1 MNDFNYYKSKEI
13 YREKYYQMP
22 KVFFTNEKYM
32 DLSNDAKIAYMLL
45 KDRFDYSVKNN
56 WVDSDDNIFFIFTVE
71 ELMKLLQCR
80 EGKVSKI
87 KKELEKAGL
96 LKQKRGRVNKRDGK
110 IESMPNLLYLG
121 KPEVTNQDVFKIMEE
136 EDNTDSTVIA
146 KIANTA
152 KPRKI
157 NDSTVIAKIANTAKP
172 RKINDST
179 VIAKIANTA
188 KPRKINDSTVIAKI
202 ANTAKSSHIKDSTVI
217 AKIADNLFY
226 SNSIDTNRHI
236 IDTETDQL
244 QNQVLLDNFVDI
256 MQEDSINTFVPEN
269 VLNLIKTFSSS
280 YSEAQQTVQTIHNAK
295 KKAEELEQTIVV
307 YEELE
312 SYGIDADKGLY
323 MTLLKAYQKQKTE
336 KVNNLQN
343 LIFVYVKNW
352 FVEKAIAAKLANEQR
367 ETFNELPTVSTENWL
382 E

>member
-136 EDNTDSTVIA
+136 EDNTDTTVIA

-152 KPRKI
+152 KPREI
-157 NDSTVIAKIANTAKP
+157 NDT
-172 RKINDST
+172 
-179 VIAKIANTA
+179 
-188 KPRKINDSTVIAKI
+188 TVIAKI

-256 MQEDSINTFVPEN
+256 MKEDSINTFVPEN

-295 KKAEELEQTIVV
+295 RKAEELEQTIVV

-352 FVEKAIAAKLANEQR
+352 FVEKA
-367 ETFNELPTVSTENWL
+367 
-382 E
+382 

>member
-157 NDSTVIAKIANTAKP
+157 NDSTVIAKIE
-172 RKINDST
+172 
-179 VIAKIANTA
+179 
-188 KPRKINDSTVIAKI
+188 
-202 ANTAKSSHIKDSTVI
+202 NTAKSSHIKDSTVI

-256 MQEDSINTFVPEN
+256 MKEDSINTFVPEN

-295 KKAEELEQTIVV
+295 RKAEELEQTIVV

>member
-157 NDSTVIAKIANTAKP
+157 NDSTVIAKIANTAK
-172 RKINDST
+172 
-179 VIAKIANTA
+179 
-188 KPRKINDSTVIAKI
+188 
-202 ANTAKSSHIKDSTVI
+202 SSHIKDSTVI

-312 SYGIDADKGLY
+312 SYGI
-323 MTLLKAYQKQKTE
+323 
-336 KVNNLQN
+336 
-343 LIFVYVKNW
+343 
-352 FVEKAIAAKLANEQR
+352 
-367 ETFNELPTVSTENWL
+367 
-382 E
+382 

>member
-1 MNDFNYYKSKEI
+1 
-13 YREKYYQMP
+13 YQMP

-136 EDNTDSTVIA
+136 EDNTDTTVIA

-152 KPRKI
+152 KPREI
-157 NDSTVIAKIANTAKP
+157 NDT
-172 RKINDST
+172 
-179 VIAKIANTA
+179 
-188 KPRKINDSTVIAKI
+188 TVIAKI

-256 MQEDSINTFVPEN
+256 MKEDSINTFVPEN

-295 KKAEELEQTIVV
+295 RKAEELEQTIVV

-382 E
+382 

>member
-136 EDNTDSTVIA
+136 EDNTDTTVIA

-152 KPRKI
+152 KPREI
-157 NDSTVIAKIANTAKP
+157 NDT
-172 RKINDST
+172 
-179 VIAKIANTA
+179 
-188 KPRKINDSTVIAKI
+188 TVIAKI

-256 MQEDSINTFVPEN
+256 MKEDSINTFVPEN
-269 VLNLIKTFSSS
+269 VLNLIKTFSST
-280 YSEAQQTVQTIHNAK
+280 YEDAQKTVQTIHNAK
-295 KKAEELEQTIVV
+295 KKAEELEQTVVV

-323 MTLLKAYQKQKTE
+323 MTL
-336 KVNNLQN
+336 
-343 LIFVYVKNW
+343 
-352 FVEKAIAAKLANEQR
+352 
-367 ETFNELPTVSTENWL
+367 
-382 E
+382 

>member
-1 MNDFNYYKSKEI
+1 
-13 YREKYYQMP
+13 QMP

-136 EDNTDSTVIA
+136 EDNTDTTVIA

-152 KPRKI
+152 KPREI
-157 NDSTVIAKIANTAKP
+157 NDT
-172 RKINDST
+172 
-179 VIAKIANTA
+179 
-188 KPRKINDSTVIAKI
+188 TVIAKI

-256 MQEDSINTFVPEN
+256 MKEDSINTFVPEN
-269 VLNLIKTFSSS
+269 VLNLIKTFSST
-280 YSEAQQTVQTIHNAK
+280 YEDAQKTVQTIHNAK
-295 KKAEELEQTIVV
+295 KKAEELEQTVVV

>member
-136 EDNTDSTVIA
+136 EDNTDTTVIA

-152 KPRKI
+152 KPREI
-157 NDSTVIAKIANTAKP
+157 NDT
-172 RKINDST
+172 
-179 VIAKIANTA
+179 
-188 KPRKINDSTVIAKI
+188 TVIAKI

-256 MQEDSINTFVPEN
+256 MKEDSINTFVPEN
-269 VLNLIKTFSSS
+269 VLNLIKTFSST
-280 YSEAQQTVQTIHNAK
+280 YEDAQKTVQTIHNAK
-295 KKAEELEQTIVV
+295 KKAEELEQTVVV

-323 MTLLKAYQKQKTE
+323 MT
-336 KVNNLQN
+336 
-343 LIFVYVKNW
+343 
-352 FVEKAIAAKLANEQR
+352 
-367 ETFNELPTVSTENWL
+367 
-382 E
+382 

>member
-1 MNDFNYYKSKEI
+1 
-13 YREKYYQMP
+13 

-136 EDNTDSTVIA
+136 EDNTDTTVIA

-152 KPRKI
+152 KPREI
-157 NDSTVIAKIANTAKP
+157 NDT
-172 RKINDST
+172 
-179 VIAKIANTA
+179 
-188 KPRKINDSTVIAKI
+188 TVIAKI

-256 MQEDSINTFVPEN
+256 MKEDSINTFVPEN
-269 VLNLIKTFSSS
+269 VLNLIKTFSST
-280 YSEAQQTVQTIHNAK
+280 YEDAQKTVQTIHNAK
-295 KKAEELEQTIVV
+295 KKAEELEQTVVV

>member
-1 MNDFNYYKSKEI
+1 MNDFNYYKSKEV

-22 KVFFTNEKYM
+22 KVFFTNQKYM

-146 KIANTA
+146 KIANTV
-152 KPRKI
+152 KPREI
-157 NDSTVIAKIANTAKP
+157 NDSTVIAKIANT
-172 RKINDST
+172 
-179 VIAKIANTA
+179 V
-188 KPRKINDSTVIAKI
+188 
-202 ANTAKSSHIKDSTVI
+202 KSSHIKDSTVI

-256 MQEDSINTFVPEN
+256 MKEDSINTFVPEN

-352 FVEKAIAAKLANEQR
+352 FVEKAISAKLANEQR

>member
-96 LKQKRGRVNKRDGK
+96 LKQRRGRVNKRDGK

-121 KPEVTNQDVFKIMEE
+121 KPEVTNRDVFKIMEE
-136 EDNTDSTVIA
+136 EDNTDTTVIA

-152 KPRKI
+152 KPREI
-157 NDSTVIAKIANTAKP
+157 NDTTVIAKIAITE
-172 RKINDST
+172 
-179 VIAKIANTA
+179 
-188 KPRKINDSTVIAKI
+188 
-202 ANTAKSSHIKDSTVI
+202 KSSHIKDSTVI

-244 QNQVLLDNFVDI
+244 QSQVLLDNFVDI
-256 MQEDSINTFVPEN
+256 MKEESINTFVPEN

-367 ETFNELPTVSTENWL
+367 ETFNELPTVSTDNWL

>member
-1 MNDFNYYKSKEI
+1 
-13 YREKYYQMP
+13 
-22 KVFFTNEKYM
+22 
-32 DLSNDAKIAYMLL
+32 SNDAKIAYMLL

-136 EDNTDSTVIA
+136 EDNTDTTVIA

-152 KPRKI
+152 KPREI
-157 NDSTVIAKIANTAKP
+157 NDT
-172 RKINDST
+172 
-179 VIAKIANTA
+179 
-188 KPRKINDSTVIAKI
+188 TVIAKI

-256 MQEDSINTFVPEN
+256 MKEDSINTFVPEN
-269 VLNLIKTFSSS
+269 VLNLIKTFSST
-280 YSEAQQTVQTIHNAK
+280 YEDAQKTVQTIHNAK
-295 KKAEELEQTIVV
+295 KKAEELEQTVVV

>member
-136 EDNTDSTVIA
+136 EDNT
-146 KIANTA
+146 
-152 KPRKI
+152 
-157 NDSTVIAKIANTAKP
+157 
-172 RKINDST
+172 DST

-352 FVEKAIAAKLANEQR
+352 FVEKAIAAKL
-367 ETFNELPTVSTENWL
+367 
-382 E
+382 

>member
-136 EDNTDSTVIA
+136 EDNTDTTVIA

-152 KPRKI
+152 KPREI
-157 NDSTVIAKIANTAKP
+157 NDT
-172 RKINDST
+172 
-179 VIAKIANTA
+179 
-188 KPRKINDSTVIAKI
+188 TVIAKI

>member
-1 MNDFNYYKSKEI
+1 
-13 YREKYYQMP
+13 MP

-136 EDNTDSTVIA
+136 EDNT
-146 KIANTA
+146 
-152 KPRKI
+152 
-157 NDSTVIAKIANTAKP
+157 
-172 RKINDST
+172 DST

-367 ETFNELPTVSTENWL
+367 ETFNELPTVST
-382 E
+382 

>member
-136 EDNTDSTVIA
+136 EDNTDTTVIA

-152 KPRKI
+152 KPREI
-157 NDSTVIAKIANTAKP
+157 NDT
-172 RKINDST
+172 
-179 VIAKIANTA
+179 
-188 KPRKINDSTVIAKI
+188 TVIAKI

-256 MQEDSINTFVPEN
+256 MKEDSINTFVPEN

-295 KKAEELEQTIVV
+295 RKAEELEQTIVV

-352 FVEKAIAAKLANEQR
+352 FVEKAIPAKLANEQR

-382 E
+382 EKLIKSDHYKNDQF

>member
-136 EDNTDSTVIA
+136 EDNT
-146 KIANTA
+146 
-152 KPRKI
+152 
-157 NDSTVIAKIANTAKP
+157 
-172 RKINDST
+172 DST

-367 ETFNELPTVSTENWL
+367 ETFNELPTVSTE
-382 E
+382 

>member
-146 KIANTA
+146 KIANTV
-152 KPRKI
+152 KPRE
-157 NDSTVIAKIANTAKP
+157 
-172 RKINDST
+172 
-179 VIAKIANTA
+179 
-188 KPRKINDSTVIAKI
+188 INDSTVIAKI

-256 MQEDSINTFVPEN
+256 MKEDSINTFVPEN

-323 MTLLKAYQKQKTE
+323 ITLLKAYQKQKTE

>member
-157 NDSTVIAKIANTAKP
+157 NDSTVIAKIANTAK
-172 RKINDST
+172 
-179 VIAKIANTA
+179 
-188 KPRKINDSTVIAKI
+188 
-202 ANTAKSSHIKDSTVI
+202 SSHIKDSTVI

-323 MTLLKAYQKQKTE
+323 MTL
-336 KVNNLQN
+336 
-343 LIFVYVKNW
+343 
-352 FVEKAIAAKLANEQR
+352 
-367 ETFNELPTVSTENWL
+367 
-382 E
+382 

>member
-136 EDNTDSTVIA
+136 EDNT
-146 KIANTA
+146 
-152 KPRKI
+152 
-157 NDSTVIAKIANTAKP
+157 
-172 RKINDST
+172 DST

-367 ETFNELPTVSTENWL
+367 ETFNE
-382 E
+382 

>member
-157 NDSTVIAKIANTAKP
+157 NDSTVIAKIANTAK
-172 RKINDST
+172 
-179 VIAKIANTA
+179 
-188 KPRKINDSTVIAKI
+188 
-202 ANTAKSSHIKDSTVI
+202 SSHIKDSTVI

-323 MTLLKAYQKQKTE
+323 MTLLKAYQ
-336 KVNNLQN
+336 
-343 LIFVYVKNW
+343 
-352 FVEKAIAAKLANEQR
+352 
-367 ETFNELPTVSTENWL
+367 
-382 E
+382 

>member
-157 NDSTVIAKIANTAKP
+157 NDSTVIAKIANTAK
-172 RKINDST
+172 
-179 VIAKIANTA
+179 
-188 KPRKINDSTVIAKI
+188 
-202 ANTAKSSHIKDSTVI
+202 SSHIKDSTVI

-323 MTLLKAYQKQKTE
+323 MTLL
-336 KVNNLQN
+336 
-343 LIFVYVKNW
+343 
-352 FVEKAIAAKLANEQR
+352 
-367 ETFNELPTVSTENWL
+367 
-382 E
+382 

>member
-157 NDSTVIAKIANTAKP
+157 NDSTVIAKIANTAK
-172 RKINDST
+172 
-179 VIAKIANTA
+179 
-188 KPRKINDSTVIAKI
+188 
-202 ANTAKSSHIKDSTVI
+202 SSHIKDSTVI

-312 SYGIDADKGLY
+312 SYGIDAD
-323 MTLLKAYQKQKTE
+323 
-336 KVNNLQN
+336 
-343 LIFVYVKNW
+343 
-352 FVEKAIAAKLANEQR
+352 
-367 ETFNELPTVSTENWL
+367 
-382 E
+382 

>member
-1 MNDFNYYKSKEI
+1 MSKFQFYKSKEV

-22 KVFFTNEKYM
+22 KVFFTSEKYLN
-32 DLSNDAKIAYMLL
+32 LSNDAKIAYMLL

-136 EDNTDSTVIA
+136 EDTTDSTVIA
-146 KIANTA
+146 KIANTV
-152 KPRKI
+152 KPQEI
-157 NDSTVIAKIANTAKP
+157 NDSTVIAKIANTVKV
-172 RKINDST
+172 NHT
-179 VIAKIANTA
+179 
-188 KPRKINDSTVIAKI
+188 
-202 ANTAKSSHIKDSTVI
+202 KDSTVI

-226 SNSIDTNRHI
+226 SNNLDTNRHL

-256 MQEDSINTFVPEN
+256 MKEDSINTFVPEK
-269 VLNLIKTFSSS
+269 VLNLIKTFSNT
-280 YSEAQQTVQTIHNAK
+280 YEDAQQTIQTIHNAK

-352 FVEKAIAAKLANEQR
+352 FVEKAIPAKLAHEQN
-367 ETFNELPTVSTENWL
+367 TNTNSLPAINLENWL
-382 E
+382 N

>member
-136 EDNTDSTVIA
+136 EDNTDTTVIA

-152 KPRKI
+152 KPREI
-157 NDSTVIAKIANTAKP
+157 NDTTVIAKIANT
-172 RKINDST
+172 
-179 VIAKIANTA
+179 V
-188 KPRKINDSTVIAKI
+188 
-202 ANTAKSSHIKDSTVI
+202 KSSHIKDSTVI

-256 MQEDSINTFVPEN
+256 MKEDSINTFVPEN

-295 KKAEELEQTIVV
+295 RKAEELEQTIVV

-352 FVEKAIAAKLANEQR
+352 FV
-367 ETFNELPTVSTENWL
+367 
-382 E
+382 

>member
-136 EDNTDSTVIA
+136 EDNTDTTVIA

-152 KPRKI
+152 KPREI
-157 NDSTVIAKIANTAKP
+157 NDT
-172 RKINDST
+172 
-179 VIAKIANTA
+179 
-188 KPRKINDSTVIAKI
+188 TVIAKI

-256 MQEDSINTFVPEN
+256 MKEDSINTFVPEN
-269 VLNLIKTFSSS
+269 VLNLIKTFSST
-280 YSEAQQTVQTIHNAK
+280 YEDAQKTVQTIHNAK
-295 KKAEELEQTIVV
+295 KKAEELEQTVVV

-323 MTLLKAYQKQKTE
+323 MTLLKAYQNK
-336 KVNNLQN
+336 
-343 LIFVYVKNW
+343 
-352 FVEKAIAAKLANEQR
+352 KLKK
-367 ETFNELPTVSTENWL
+367 
-382 E
+382 

>member
-96 LKQKRGRVNKRDGK
+96 LKQKRGRVNKCDGK

-136 EDNTDSTVIA
+136 EDNTDTTVIA

-152 KPRKI
+152 KPREI
-157 NDSTVIAKIANTAKP
+157 NDT
-172 RKINDST
+172 
-179 VIAKIANTA
+179 
-188 KPRKINDSTVIAKI
+188 TVIAKI

-256 MQEDSINTFVPEN
+256 MKEDSINTFVPEN
-269 VLNLIKTFSSS
+269 VLNLIKTFSST
-280 YSEAQQTVQTIHNAK
+280 YEDAQKTVQTIHNAK
-295 KKAEELEQTIVV
+295 KKAEELEQTVVV

-367 ETFNELPTVSTENWL
+367 ETFNELPTVSTE
-382 E
+382 

>member
-1 MNDFNYYKSKEI
+1 NYYKSKEI

-136 EDNTDSTVIA
+136 EDNT
-146 KIANTA
+146 
-152 KPRKI
+152 
-157 NDSTVIAKIANTAKP
+157 
-172 RKINDST
+172 DST